1 MTKKLLYSAPE
12 AELLFVNFEENIMS
26 PVPGEA
32 GENNTYNEY
41 EEVYGN
47 HTEAFNKLT
56 DLVEA

>member
-1 MTKKLLYSAPE
+1 MSKKLLYAAPE

-41 EEVYGN
+41 EED
-47 HTEAFNKLT
+47 F
-56 DLVEA
+56 